1 MTKPWNRETCRLR
14 YVQGDRIGLQAL
26 AVESGVPIGTLK
38 RWSSE
43 KPDTWPQQRRQ
54 YDAEVRLL
62 THQKSIELVSGAIAQ
77 SNEAVITEHL
87 EMLAMLREI
96 ASIFFKSVMV
106 KIQEIEN
113 DSPPDSVNDK
123 LFEFLK
129 SLGGRVP
136 LQTYSNVL
144 HIAIQGERQ
153 ALYFDLVD
161 PAILERAA
169 NRHGLSLVNLEALEN
184 PQYA

>member
-1 MTKPWNRETCRLR
+1 MNSAWTKEQCRLR
-14 YVQGDRIGLQAL
+14 YVQGERIGLKAL

-43 KPDTWPQQRRQ
+43 KPETWPQQRRQ
-54 YDAEVRLL
+54 FDTKVRLL
-62 THQKSIELVSGAIAQ
+62 THQKSVEAVSGAITQ
-77 SNEAVITEHL
+77 SNEAVIAEHL

-96 ASIFFKSVMV
+96 ASFFFKAVLFKV
-106 KIQEIEN
+106 KEIEN
-113 DSPPDSVNDK
+113 DSDPDSVNDK
-123 LFEFLK
+123 LLEFLK
-129 SLGGRVP
+129 TLGGRVP

-153 ALYFDLVD
+153 ALHLDLVD

-169 NRHGLSLVNLEALEN
+169 NRHGLSLVNLEVVEN
-184 PQYA
+184 PNA